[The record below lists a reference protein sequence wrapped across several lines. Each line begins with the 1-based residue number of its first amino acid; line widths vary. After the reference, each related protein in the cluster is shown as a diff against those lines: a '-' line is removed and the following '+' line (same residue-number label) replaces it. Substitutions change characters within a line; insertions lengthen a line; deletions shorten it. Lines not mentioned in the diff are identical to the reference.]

1 MVNRYLLTDEVIKK
15 YSKHNCKKYFL
26 CNLAVDILFLIWSIL
41 KYVEYKNN
49 MFLYLI
55 LFIVFMIF
63 FVFFRVHKDIKVEIE
78 RIRIKYDDE
87 PQYMN
92 IEFVDEIIITV
103 KENSMTIPFDKV
115 LNYSQNKEFIFVKI
129 KAKMVVILKKDSFVN
144 GSVEECVALLDNIC
158 K

>member
-26 CNLAVDILFLIWSIL
+26 CNLTVDILFLIWSIL

-63 FVFFRVHKDIKVEIE
+63 LVFFRVHKDIKVEIE
-78 RIRIKYDDE
+78 RIRIKYGDE

-129 KAKMVVILKKDSFVN
+129 KAKMVVILKKDSFMN

-158 K
+158 R